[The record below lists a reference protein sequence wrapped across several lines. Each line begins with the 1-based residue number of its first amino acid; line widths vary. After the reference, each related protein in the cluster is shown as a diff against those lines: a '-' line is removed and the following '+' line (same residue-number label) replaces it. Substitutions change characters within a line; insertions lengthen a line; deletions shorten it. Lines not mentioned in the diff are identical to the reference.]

1 MTPRITRL
9 VPLAGLLLC
18 AAAPASAQ
26 VLGLVVRNAGV
37 PAGIGIAAEAG
48 FANSDYGKGKTFG
61 GTGQIGVGPL
71 GLTATIASY
80 NPDAAGSSSTTSY
93 GGTANLKV
101 FGGPLVPFSITLQA
115 GYGYADANGSKLSH
129 VPVGLGLALNIPN
142 PALAI
147 RPWIAPRAD
156 INHVS
161 GVGVPSDTKTKFA
174 LSGGIDFN
182 LLSGIG
188 AGVSYDW
195 INGDSGTHPG
205 IFGVRL
211 HYVFNVPGL

>member
-1 MTPRITRL
+1 MTPRVTRWL
-9 VPLAGLLLC
+9 LLALLLC
-18 AAAPASAQ
+18 RTDPVSAQ
-26 VLGLVVRNAGV
+26 VLGLAVRNAGV
-37 PAGIGIAAEAG
+37 PTGLGIAAEAG
-48 FANSDYGKGKTFG
+48 FANSDYGQGKAFG

-71 GLTATIASY
+71 GLTATVASY
-80 NPDAAGSSSTTSY
+80 DPDAAGSASLTSY
-93 GGTANLKV
+93 GGSVNLKV
-101 FGGPLVPFSITLQA
+101 FGGPLVPFSITMQA
-115 GYGYADANGSKLSH
+115 GYGYANSNGTKRSH

-161 GVGVPSDTKTKFA
+161 ARGLPSDTRTRFA

-188 AGVSYDW
+188 AGVAYDW
-195 INGDSGTHPG
+195 IAGDQGSHPG
-205 IFGVRL
+205 IFGIRL
-211 HYVFNVPGL
+211 HYVFKVPGL

>member
-1 MTPRITRL
+1 MTRRITPL
-9 VPLAGLLLC
+9 VPLAALLLGS
-18 AAAPASAQ
+18 AAPASAQ

-48 FANSDYGKGKTFG
+48 FANTDYGKGQTFG
-61 GTGQIGVGPL
+61 GTGQVGL
-71 GLTATIASY
+71 GALGFTVTIASY
-80 NPDAAGSSSTTSY
+80 NPDAAGTSSTTSY

-101 FGGPLVPFSITLQA
+101 FGGPLVPFSVTLQA
-115 GYGYADANGSKLSH
+115 GYGYADASGVKHSH

-142 PALAI
+142 PSVAI

-156 INHVS
+156 INEAS
-161 GVGVPSDTKTKFA
+161 GAGLPSDTKTRFA

-182 LLSGIG
+182 LLNGFG

-195 INGDSGTHPG
+195 IDGDGGTHPG
-205 IFGVRL
+205 IFGARL